1 MFGAPSEPAT
11 PAESVAPT
19 TLAGSDKL
27 NICLLGYRSNPWSGG
42 QGVYIKFLSAA
53 LADAGHSVDVIS
65 GPPYPELDPGIR
77 LIKLPSLNLFEA
89 ENHVTALRPRHL
101 LSWTDFL
108 EWFSMLTG
116 GFAEPYT
123 FGRRLQRHFRR
134 HQPSYDIVHDNQS
147 LCYGTLALQRQGIP
161 LVTTIHH
168 PITSDLAIALQNAGS
183 RSERLLIR
191 RWHSFLRMQKKVARQ
206 LDHLVTVS
214 EASRNDIS
222 HAFDVPR
229 ERLHLVPNGIDT
241 QLFKPDPQAKPAPN
255 VIMATASADAPLKG
269 LNYLLKAVAQL
280 RDDGCRVKL
289 LLLGKLKEDGETARL
304 IRHLGIGEQI
314 EPHRELPAEEV
325 AALYQRACLAVV
337 PSVYEG
343 FGLPAAEA
351 MASGVPVIA
360 TDGGALPEV
369 VGDAGVI
376 VPARDVDALAKA
388 MKRLLGNP
396 AERAELARQGRA
408 RILEQFSWQA
418 AAERMT
424 GLYRQ
429 AMTKAMQS
437 EE

>member
-1 MFGAPSEPAT
+1 M
-11 PAESVAPT
+11 
-19 TLAGSDKL
+19 
-27 NICLLGYRSNPWSGG
+27 
-42 QGVYIKFLSAA
+42 
-53 LADAGHSVDVIS
+53 
-65 GPPYPELDPGIR
+65 
-77 LIKLPSLNLFEA
+77 
-89 ENHVTALRPRHL
+89 
-101 LSWTDFL
+101 
-108 EWFSMLTG
+108 
-116 GFAEPYT
+116 
-123 FGRRLQRHFRR
+123 
-134 HQPSYDIVHDNQS
+134 HDNQS

-314 EPHRELPAEEV
+314 EPHRELPAEDV

-376 VPARDVDALAKA
+376 VPTRDVDALAKA